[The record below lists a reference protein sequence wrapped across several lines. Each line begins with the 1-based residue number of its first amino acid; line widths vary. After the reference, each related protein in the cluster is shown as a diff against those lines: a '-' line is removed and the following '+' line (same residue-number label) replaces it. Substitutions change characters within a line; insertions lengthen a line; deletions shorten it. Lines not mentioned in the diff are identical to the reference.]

1 MKVIRVDNYDRG
13 IYEPVVIKGNL
24 TENEARRIADR
35 MNNMK
40 GEYSPDYYIV
50 VEDDWQYEF

>member
-13 IYEPVVIKGNL
+13 IYGPVVIEENL

-35 MNNMK
+35 MNDMED
-40 GEYSPDYYIV
+40 EYSPDYYMA
-50 VEDDWQYEF
+50 VENDWQYDF